1 MSFISVKKLDQESLV
16 CIVVGEKNNRNCIVL
31 RLYRKPNKGLMGV
44 DISSTSVKLLE
55 LSVKNGRYWVESY
68 GLSPLID
75 GSVVEKNILNVEN
88 VADALERAMNIANP
102 QSSNAAIAVPT
113 SMVIHK
119 VIEMDADM
127 NDDEREVQ
135 IRMDAEQ
142 YIPFP
147 LDEVSLDF
155 EVLPE
160 KLNSPNRVN
169 VLLVATR
176 TENVDSRVEVLDLVG
191 VEPKIADVESYA
203 LERSFE
209 VFSDTLP
216 IGVNLV
222 GILDIGHTMTTLSV
236 MQNGKII
243 YTREQVFGGKQLTQ
257 DVQNRYGLSFD
268 EAGRAKK
275 DRTLPDDYESEVL
288 MPFLDAVVQQAARS
302 LQFFFSSSQFNE
314 IDHILLAGGNANIPG
329 LQKLMQQK
337 LGYRVT
343 VANPFLQMGFSPQ
356 IDLRKIENDAP
367 SLLVACGLAL
377 RSFD

>member
-1 MSFISVKKLDQESLV
+1 M
-16 CIVVGEKNNRNCIVL
+16 L
-31 RLYRKPNKGLMGV
+31 RLYRKPSKGLVGV
-44 DISSTSVKLLE
+44 DISSTTVKLLE

-68 GLSPLID
+68 AVMPLPEN
-75 GSVVEKNILNVEN
+75 SVVEKSILNPEA
-88 VADALERAMNIANP
+88 VADALERAVNLANP
-102 QSSNAAIAVPT
+102 HTTHVAIAVPT

-119 VIEMDADM
+119 IIEMDADM
-127 NDDEREVQ
+127 SDEEREVQ

-155 EVLPE
+155 EVLPDR
-160 KLNSPNRVN
+160 LANPNRVN

-176 TENVDSRVEVLDLVG
+176 TENVDTRVEVLELAGLVAK
-191 VEPKIADVESYA
+191 VADVESYA
-203 LERSFE
+203 MERAFS
-209 VFSDTLP
+209 VFADTLP
-216 IGVNLV
+216 MGANTV

-236 MQNGKII
+236 MQKGKII
-243 YTREQVFGGKQLTQ
+243 YTREQVFGGRQLTQ
-257 DVQNRYGLSFD
+257 DVQSRYGLSFE

-275 DRTLPDDYESEVL
+275 ERTLPDDYDTEVL
-288 MPFLDAVVQQAARS
+288 EPFLDAVVQQAARS

-329 LQKLMQQK
+329 LAKLLQQK

-343 VANPFLQMGFSPQ
+343 IANPFLQMGFSPQ
-356 IDLRKIENDAP
+356 IDIKKIENDAS
-367 SLLVACGLAL
+367 SLMVACGLAL

>member
-1 MSFISVKKLDQESLV
+1 M
-16 CIVVGEKNNRNCIVL
+16 L
-31 RLYRKPNKGLMGV
+31 RLYRKPSKGLVGV
-44 DISSTSVKLLE
+44 DISSTTVKLLE

-68 GLSPLID
+68 AVMPLPEN
-75 GSVVEKNILNVEN
+75 SVVEKSILNPEA
-88 VADALERAMNIANP
+88 VADALERVVNLANP
-102 QSSNAAIAVPT
+102 HTTHVAIAVPT

-119 VIEMDADM
+119 IIEMDADM
-127 NDDEREVQ
+127 SDEEREVQ

-155 EVLPE
+155 EVLPDR
-160 KLNSPNRVN
+160 LANPNRVN

-176 TENVDSRVEVLDLVG
+176 TENVDNRVEVLELAGLVAK
-191 VEPKIADVESYA
+191 VADVESYA
-203 LERSFE
+203 MERAFS
-209 VFSDTLP
+209 VFADTLP
-216 IGVNLV
+216 MGANTV

-236 MQNGKII
+236 MQKGKII
-243 YTREQVFGGKQLTQ
+243 YTREQVFGGRQLTQ
-257 DVQNRYGLSFD
+257 DVQSRYGLSFE

-275 DRTLPDDYESEVL
+275 ERTLPDDSDTEVL
-288 MPFLDAVVQQAARS
+288 EPFLDAVVQQAARS

-329 LQKLMQQK
+329 LAKLLQQK

-343 VANPFLQMGFSPQ
+343 IANPFLQMGFSPQ
-356 IDLRKIENDAP
+356 IDIKKIENDAS
-367 SLLVACGLAL
+367 SLMVACGLAL

>member
-1 MSFISVKKLDQESLV
+1 M
-16 CIVVGEKNNRNCIVL
+16 L

-55 LSVKNGRYWVESY
+55 LSVKNGKYWVESY
-68 GLSPLID
+68 ALTPLPEN
-75 GSVVEKNILNVEN
+75 SVVEKNILNPEA
-88 VADALERAMNIANP
+88 VAEALERAMNLANP
-102 QSSNAAIAVPT
+102 HTTNAAIAVPT
-113 SMVIHK
+113 STVIHK
-119 VIEMDADM
+119 TIEMDADM

-135 IRMDAEQ
+135 IRLDAEQ

-155 EVLPE
+155 EVLPDR
-160 KLNSPNRVN
+160 LPNPNRVN

-176 TENVDSRVEVLDLVG
+176 TENVETRVEVLELVDLM
-191 VEPKIADVESYA
+191 PKLADVESYA
-203 LERSFE
+203 VERAFS
-209 VFSDTLP
+209 VFADSLP
-216 IGVNLV
+216 MGANTI

-243 YTREQVFGGKQLTQ
+243 YTREQVFGGKQVTLEIQ
-257 DVQNRYGLSFD
+257 SRYGLSLE

-275 DRTLPDDYESEVL
+275 ERSLPDDYDIEILE
-288 MPFLDAVVQQAARS
+288 PFLDAVVQQAARS

-329 LQKLMQQK
+329 LAKLLQQK

-343 VANPFLQMGFSPQ
+343 IANPFLQMGFSPQ
-356 IDLRKIENDAP
+356 VDVQKIENDAS
-367 SLLVACGLAL
+367 SLMVACGLAL

>member
-1 MSFISVKKLDQESLV
+1 M
-16 CIVVGEKNNRNCIVL
+16 L
-31 RLYRKPNKGLMGV
+31 RLYRKPNKGLIGV

-55 LSVKNGRYWVESY
+55 LSVKSGNRYWVESY
-68 GLSPLID
+68 ALVPLPE
-75 GSVVEKNILNVEN
+75 GSVVEKNILNPEAVG
-88 VADALERAMNIANP
+88 DALERAINLANT
-102 QSSNAAIAVPT
+102 QSTAAAFAIPT
-113 SMVIHK
+113 SMVITK
-119 VIEMDADM
+119 TIEMDADM
-127 NDDEREVQ
+127 TDDEREVQ

-147 LDEVSLDF
+147 LDEASLDF

-160 KLNSPNRVN
+160 RLANPNRVN

-176 TENVDSRVEVLDLVG
+176 LENIEARSEVLEFANLTA
-191 VEPKIADVESYA
+191 KIADVESFAIENAYQ
-203 LERSFE
+203 

-216 IGVNLV
+216 MGVNTV

-236 MQNGKII
+236 MQKNKVI

-257 DVQNRYGLSFD
+257 EIQNRYGLSFE

-275 DRTLPDDYESEVL
+275 SRSLPDDYDIEVL
-288 MPFLDAVVQQAARS
+288 EPYLDAVVQQAARS

-329 LQKLMQQK
+329 LAKLLQQK

-343 VANPFLQMGFSPQ
+343 IANPFLQMGFSPQ
-356 IDLRKIENDAP
+356 IDIKKIENDAS
-367 SLLVACGLAL
+367 SLMVACGLAM

>member
-1 MSFISVKKLDQESLV
+1 M
-16 CIVVGEKNNRNCIVL
+16 RM
-31 RLYRKPNKGLMGV
+31 LYRKPNKGLVGV

-68 GLSPLID
+68 ALIPLQEN
-75 GSVVEKNILNVEN
+75 SVVEKNILNPEAVG
-88 VADALERAMNIANP
+88 DALERVINLANP
-102 QSSNAAIAVPT
+102 QSTNAAIAIPT

-119 VIEMDADM
+119 IIEMDADM
-127 NDDEREVQ
+127 TDDEREVQ

-155 EVLPE
+155 EVLPDR
-160 KLNSPNRVN
+160 LANPTRVN

-176 TENVDSRVEVLDLVG
+176 TENVETRVEVLELAG
-191 VEPKIADVESYA
+191 LTPKVADVESYA
-203 LERSFE
+203 MERAFG
-209 VFSDTLP
+209 VFADTLP
-216 IGVNLV
+216 MGVNTV

-257 DVQNRYGLSFD
+257 DVQTRYGLSFE

-275 DRTLPDDYESEVL
+275 ERSLPDDFDTEVL
-288 MPFLDAVVQQAARS
+288 EPFLEALVQQAARS

-329 LQKLMQQK
+329 LPKLLQQK

-343 VANPFLQMGFSPQ
+343 TANPFLQMGFSPQ
-356 IDLRKIENDAP
+356 VDIKKIENDAS
-367 SLLVACGLAL
+367 SLMVACGLAL

>member
-1 MSFISVKKLDQESLV
+1 M
-16 CIVVGEKNNRNCIVL
+16 L
-31 RLYRKPNKGLMGV
+31 RLYRKPNKGLIGV

-68 GLSPLID
+68 ALVPLPE
-75 GSVVEKNILNVEN
+75 GSVVEKNILNPE
-88 VADALERAMNIANP
+88 AIGEALERALNLANV
-102 QSSNAAIAVPT
+102 QSYAAAIAIPT
-113 SMVIHK
+113 SMVISK

-127 NDDEREVQ
+127 TDDEREVQ

-155 EVLPE
+155 EVLPGR
-160 KLNSPNRVN
+160 LANPNRVN

-176 TENVDSRVEVLDLVG
+176 LENVEARSEVLELAG
-191 VEPKIADVESYA
+191 ITPKIADVESFAMENVYK
-203 LERSFE
+203 
-209 VFSDTLP
+209 VFSDTMP
-216 IGVNLV
+216 MGVNTV

-236 MQNGKII
+236 MQNDKII

-257 DVQNRYGLSFD
+257 EIQNRYGLSFE

-275 DRTLPDDYESEVL
+275 SRTLPDDYDVEVL
-288 MPFLDAVVQQAARS
+288 EPFLEAVVQQAARS

-329 LQKLMQQK
+329 LAKLLQQK

-343 VANPFLQMGFSPQ
+343 IANPFLQMGFSPK
-356 IDLRKIENDAP
+356 IDIKKIENDAS

>member
-1 MSFISVKKLDQESLV
+1 M
-16 CIVVGEKNNRNCIVL
+16 L
-31 RLYRKPNKGLMGV
+31 RLYRKPNKGLIGV

-68 GLSPLID
+68 ALVPLPE
-75 GSVVEKNILNVEN
+75 GSVVEKNILNPE
-88 VADALERAMNIANP
+88 AIGEALERALNLANV
-102 QSSNAAIAVPT
+102 QSYAAAIAIPT
-113 SMVIHK
+113 SMVISK

-127 NDDEREVQ
+127 TDDEREVQ

-155 EVLPE
+155 EVLPDR
-160 KLNSPNRVN
+160 LANPNRVN

-176 TENVDSRVEVLDLVG
+176 LENVEARSEVLELAG
-191 VEPKIADVESYA
+191 ITPKIADVESFAMENVYK
-203 LERSFE
+203 
-209 VFSDTLP
+209 VFSDTMP
-216 IGVNLV
+216 MGVNTV

-236 MQNGKII
+236 MQNDKII

-257 DVQNRYGLSFD
+257 EIQNRYGLSFE

-275 DRTLPDDYESEVL
+275 SRTLPDDYDVEVL
-288 MPFLDAVVQQAARS
+288 EPFLEAVVQQAARS

-329 LQKLMQQK
+329 LAKLLQQK

-343 VANPFLQMGFSPQ
+343 IANPFLQMGFSPK
-356 IDLRKIENDAP
+356 IDIKKIENDAS

>member
-1 MSFISVKKLDQESLV
+1 M
-16 CIVVGEKNNRNCIVL
+16 L
-31 RLYRKPNKGLMGV
+31 RLYRKPNKGLIGV
-44 DISSTSVKLLE
+44 DISSTTVKILE

-68 GLSPLID
+68 GLSPLLD
-75 GSVVEKNILNVEN
+75 GSVVEKNILNPEA
-88 VADALERAMNIANP
+88 VADALERAVNIGNP
-102 QSSNAAIAVPT
+102 QSQNVAVAVPT

-119 VIEMDADM
+119 IIEMDADM
-127 NDDEREVQ
+127 SDEEREVQ

-155 EVLPE
+155 EVLND
-160 KLNSPNRVN
+160 KLANPNRVN

-176 TENVDSRVEVLDLVG
+176 AENIDSRVEVLEIAGLS
-191 VEPKIADVESYA
+191 PKIADVESYA
-203 LERSFE
+203 IERAFD

-257 DVQNRYGLSFD
+257 DVQNRYGLSYD

-275 DRTLPDDYESEVL
+275 DRTLPDDFETEVL
-288 MPFLDAVVQQAARS
+288 MPFLEAVVQQAARS

-329 LQKLMQQK
+329 LAKLLQQK

-343 VANPFLQMGFSPQ
+343 IANPFFQMGFSPQ
-356 IDLRKIENDAP
+356 IDLKKIENDAP
-367 SLLVACGLAL
+367 SLMVACGLAL

>member
-1 MSFISVKKLDQESLV
+1 M
-16 CIVVGEKNNRNCIVL
+16 L
-31 RLYRKPNKGLMGV
+31 RLYRKPNKGLIGV

-68 GLSPLID
+68 GLSPLLE
-75 GSVVEKNILNVEN
+75 GSVVEKNILNPEAVS
-88 VADALERAMNIANP
+88 DALERALNIANP
-102 QSSNAAIAVPT
+102 QSQNVAVAVPT

-127 NDDEREVQ
+127 GDEEREIQ

-155 EVLPE
+155 EVLSD
-160 KLNSPNRVN
+160 KWANPNRVN

-176 TENVDSRVEVLDLVG
+176 TENIESRVEV
-191 VEPKIADVESYA
+191 VEITGLTPKIADVESYA
-203 LERSFE
+203 LERAFE

-216 IGVNLV
+216 IGVNMV
-222 GILDIGHTMTTLSV
+222 GVLDIGHTMTTLSV

-257 DVQNRYGLSFD
+257 DVQNRYGLSYG

-275 DRTLPDDYESEVL
+275 DRTLPDDYETEVL
-288 MPFLDAVVQQAARS
+288 TPFLEAVVQQAARS

-329 LQKLMQQK
+329 LSKLLQQK

-343 VANPFLQMGFSPQ
+343 IANPFLQMGFSPQ
-356 IDLRKIENDAP
+356 IDLKKIENDAP
-367 SLLVACGLAL
+367 SLMVACGLAL

>member
-1 MSFISVKKLDQESLV
+1 M
-16 CIVVGEKNNRNCIVL
+16 R
-31 RLYRKPNKGLMGV
+31 RLYRKPNKGLVGV

-68 GLSPLID
+68 ALIPLQEN
-75 GSVVEKNILNVEN
+75 SVVEKNILNPEAVG
-88 VADALERAMNIANP
+88 DALERVINLANP
-102 QSSNAAIAVPT
+102 QSTNAAIAIPT

-119 VIEMDADM
+119 IIEMDADM
-127 NDDEREVQ
+127 TDDEREVQ

-155 EVLPE
+155 EVLPDR
-160 KLNSPNRVN
+160 LANPARVN

-176 TENVDSRVEVLDLVG
+176 TENVETRVEVLELAG
-191 VEPKIADVESYA
+191 LTPKIADVESYA
-203 LERSFE
+203 MERAFG
-209 VFSDTLP
+209 VFADTLP
-216 IGVNLV
+216 MGVKTV

-257 DVQNRYGLSFD
+257 DVQTRYGLSFE

-275 DRTLPDDYESEVL
+275 ERSLPDDFDTEVL
-288 MPFLDAVVQQAARS
+288 EPFLEALVQQAARS

-314 IDHILLAGGNANIPG
+314 IDHILLAGGNANISG
-329 LQKLMQQK
+329 LAKLLQQK

-343 VANPFLQMGFSPQ
+343 TANPFLQMGFSPQ
-356 IDLRKIENDAP
+356 VDIKKIENDAS
-367 SLLVACGLAL
+367 SLMVACGLAL

>member
-1 MSFISVKKLDQESLV
+1 M
-16 CIVVGEKNNRNCIVL
+16 L
-31 RLYRKPNKGLMGV
+31 RLYRKPNKGLIGV

-55 LSVKNGRYWVESY
+55 LSVKSGNRYWVESY
-68 GLSPLID
+68 ALVPLPE
-75 GSVVEKNILNVEN
+75 GSVVEKNILNPEAVG
-88 VADALERAMNIANP
+88 DALERAINLANT
-102 QSSNAAIAVPT
+102 QSTAAAFAIPT
-113 SMVIHK
+113 SMVITK
-119 VIEMDADM
+119 TIEMDADM
-127 NDDEREVQ
+127 TDDEREVQ

-147 LDEVSLDF
+147 LDEASLDF

-160 KLNSPNRVN
+160 RLANPNRVN

-176 TENVDSRVEVLDLVG
+176 LENIEARSEVLELANLTA
-191 VEPKIADVESYA
+191 KIADVESFAIENAYQ
-203 LERSFE
+203 

-216 IGVNLV
+216 MGVNTV

-236 MQNGKII
+236 MQKNKVI

-257 DVQNRYGLSFD
+257 EIQNRYGLSFE

-275 DRTLPDDYESEVL
+275 SRSLPDDYDVEVL
-288 MPFLDAVVQQAARS
+288 EPYLDAVVQQAARS

-329 LQKLMQQK
+329 LAKLLQQK

-343 VANPFLQMGFSPQ
+343 IANPFLQMGFSPQ
-356 IDLRKIENDAP
+356 IDIKKIENDAS
-367 SLLVACGLAL
+367 SLMVACGLAL

>member
-1 MSFISVKKLDQESLV
+1 M
-16 CIVVGEKNNRNCIVL
+16 L
-31 RLYRKPNKGLMGV
+31 RLYRKPSKGLVGV
-44 DISSTSVKLLE
+44 DISSTTVKLLE

-68 GLSPLID
+68 AVMPLPEN
-75 GSVVEKNILNVEN
+75 SVVEKSILNPEA
-88 VADALERAMNIANP
+88 VADALERVVNLANP
-102 QSSNAAIAVPT
+102 HTTHVAIAVPT

-119 VIEMDADM
+119 IIEMDADM
-127 NDDEREVQ
+127 SDEEREVQ

-155 EVLPE
+155 EVLPDR
-160 KLNSPNRVN
+160 LANPNRVN

-176 TENVDSRVEVLDLVG
+176 TENVDTRVEVLELAGLVAK
-191 VEPKIADVESYA
+191 VADVESYA
-203 LERSFE
+203 MERAFS
-209 VFSDTLP
+209 VFADTLP
-216 IGVNLV
+216 MGANTV

-236 MQNGKII
+236 MQKGKII
-243 YTREQVFGGKQLTQ
+243 YTREQVFGGRQLTQ
-257 DVQNRYGLSFD
+257 DVQSRYGLSFE

-275 DRTLPDDYESEVL
+275 ERTLPDDYDTEVL
-288 MPFLDAVVQQAARS
+288 EPFLDAVVQQAARS

-329 LQKLMQQK
+329 LVKLLQQK

-343 VANPFLQMGFSPQ
+343 IANPFLQMGFSPQ
-356 IDLRKIENDAP
+356 IDIKKIENDAS
-367 SLLVACGLAL
+367 SLMVACGLAL

>member
-1 MSFISVKKLDQESLV
+1 M
-16 CIVVGEKNNRNCIVL
+16 VL
-31 RLYRKPNKGLMGV
+31 RLYRKPNKGLIGV

-68 GLSPLID
+68 GLSPLLE
-75 GSVVEKNILNVEN
+75 GSVVEKNILNPEP
-88 VADALERAMNIANP
+88 VADALERALNLANP
-102 QSSNAAIAVPT
+102 QSKNVALAVPT

-127 NDDEREVQ
+127 SDEEREVQ

-155 EVLPE
+155 EVLPDR
-160 KLNSPNRVN
+160 LANSNRVN
-169 VLLVATR
+169 VLLVATK
-176 TENVDSRVEVLDLVG
+176 TENIDSRVEVLEISGLT
-191 VEPKIADVESYA
+191 PKVADVESYA
-203 LERSFE
+203 LERAFE

-216 IGVNLV
+216 MGANLV

-236 MQNGKII
+236 MQQGNII

-257 DVQNRYGLSFD
+257 DVQNRYGLSYE

-275 DRTLPDDYESEVL
+275 DRTLPDDFETEVL
-288 MPFLDAVVQQAARS
+288 MPFLEAVVQQAARS

-329 LQKLMQQK
+329 LSKLLQQK

-356 IDLRKIENDAP
+356 IDLKKIENDAP
-367 SLLVACGLAL
+367 SLMVACGLAL

>member
-1 MSFISVKKLDQESLV
+1 M
-16 CIVVGEKNNRNCIVL
+16 L
-31 RLYRKPNKGLMGV
+31 RLYRKPNKVLIGV

-68 GLSPLID
+68 ALVPLPE
-75 GSVVEKNILNVEN
+75 GSVVEKNILNPE
-88 VADALERAMNIANP
+88 AIGEALERALNLANV
-102 QSSNAAIAVPT
+102 QSYAAAIAIPT
-113 SMVIHK
+113 SMVISK

-127 NDDEREVQ
+127 TDDEREVQ

-155 EVLPE
+155 EVLPDR
-160 KLNSPNRVN
+160 LANPNRVN

-176 TENVDSRVEVLDLVG
+176 LENVEARSEVLELAG
-191 VEPKIADVESYA
+191 ITPKIADVESFAMENVYK
-203 LERSFE
+203 
-209 VFSDTLP
+209 VFSDTMP
-216 IGVNLV
+216 MGVNTV

-236 MQNGKII
+236 MQNDKII

-257 DVQNRYGLSFD
+257 EIQNRYGLSFE

-275 DRTLPDDYESEVL
+275 SRTLPDDYDVEVL
-288 MPFLDAVVQQAARS
+288 EPFLEAVVQQAARS

-329 LQKLMQQK
+329 LAKLLQQK

-343 VANPFLQMGFSPQ
+343 IANPFLQMGFSPK
-356 IDLRKIENDAP
+356 IDIKKIENDAS

>member
-1 MSFISVKKLDQESLV
+1 M
-16 CIVVGEKNNRNCIVL
+16 L
-31 RLYRKPNKGLMGV
+31 RLYRKPNKGLIGV
-44 DISSTSVKLLE
+44 DISSTTVKILE

-68 GLSPLID
+68 GLSPLLD
-75 GSVVEKNILNVEN
+75 GSVVEKNILNPEA
-88 VADALERAMNIANP
+88 VADALERAVNIGNP
-102 QSSNAAIAVPT
+102 QSQNVAVAVPT

-119 VIEMDADM
+119 IIEMDADM
-127 NDDEREVQ
+127 SDEEREVQ

-155 EVLPE
+155 EVLKD
-160 KLNSPNRVN
+160 KLANPNRVN

-176 TENVDSRVEVLDLVG
+176 AENIDSRVEVLEIASLS
-191 VEPKIADVESYA
+191 PKIADVESYA
-203 LERSFE
+203 IERAFD

-257 DVQNRYGLSFD
+257 DVQNRYGLSYD

-275 DRTLPDDYESEVL
+275 DRTLPDDFETEVL
-288 MPFLDAVVQQAARS
+288 MPFLEAVVQQAARS

-329 LQKLMQQK
+329 LAKLLQQK

-343 VANPFLQMGFSPQ
+343 IANPFLQMGFSPQ
-356 IDLRKIENDAP
+356 IDLKKIENDAP
-367 SLLVACGLAL
+367 SLMVACGLAL

>member
-1 MSFISVKKLDQESLV
+1 M
-16 CIVVGEKNNRNCIVL
+16 L
-31 RLYRKPNKGLMGV
+31 RLYRKPSKGLVGV
-44 DISSTSVKLLE
+44 DISSTTVRLLE

-68 GLSPLID
+68 AVMPLPEN
-75 GSVVEKNILNVEN
+75 SVVEKSILNPEA
-88 VADALERAMNIANP
+88 VADALERVVNLANP
-102 QSSNAAIAVPT
+102 HTTHVAIAVPT

-119 VIEMDADM
+119 IIEMDADM
-127 NDDEREVQ
+127 SDEEREVQ

-155 EVLPE
+155 EVLPDR
-160 KLNSPNRVN
+160 LANPNRVN

-176 TENVDSRVEVLDLVG
+176 TENVDTRVEVLELAGLVAK
-191 VEPKIADVESYA
+191 VADVESYA
-203 LERSFE
+203 MERAFS
-209 VFSDTLP
+209 VFADTLP
-216 IGVNLV
+216 MGANTV

-236 MQNGKII
+236 MQKGKII
-243 YTREQVFGGKQLTQ
+243 FTREQVFGGRQLTQ
-257 DVQNRYGLSFD
+257 DVQSRYGLSFE

-275 DRTLPDDYESEVL
+275 ERTLPDDYDTEVL
-288 MPFLDAVVQQAARS
+288 EPFLDAVVQQAARS

-329 LQKLMQQK
+329 LAKLLQQK

-343 VANPFLQMGFSPQ
+343 IANPFLQMGFSPQ
-356 IDLRKIENDAP
+356 IDIKKIENDAS
-367 SLLVACGLAL
+367 SLMVACGLAL

>member
-1 MSFISVKKLDQESLV
+1 M
-16 CIVVGEKNNRNCIVL
+16 L
-31 RLYRKPNKGLMGV
+31 RLYRKPNKGLIGV

-55 LSVKNGRYWVESY
+55 LSVKSGNRYWVESY
-68 GLSPLID
+68 ALVPLPE
-75 GSVVEKNILNVEN
+75 GSVVEKNILNPEAVG
-88 VADALERAMNIANP
+88 DALERAINLANT
-102 QSSNAAIAVPT
+102 QSTAAAFAIPT
-113 SMVIHK
+113 SMVITK
-119 VIEMDADM
+119 TIEMDADM
-127 NDDEREVQ
+127 TDDEREVQ

-147 LDEVSLDF
+147 LYEASLDF

-160 KLNSPNRVN
+160 RLANPNRVN

-176 TENVDSRVEVLDLVG
+176 LENIEARSEVLELANLTA
-191 VEPKIADVESYA
+191 KIADVESFAIENAYQ
-203 LERSFE
+203 

-216 IGVNLV
+216 MGVNTV

-236 MQNGKII
+236 MQKNKMI

-257 DVQNRYGLSFD
+257 EIQNRYGLSFE

-275 DRTLPDDYESEVL
+275 SRSLPDDYDVEVL
-288 MPFLDAVVQQAARS
+288 EPYLDAVVQQAARS

-329 LQKLMQQK
+329 LAKLLQQK

-343 VANPFLQMGFSPQ
+343 IANPFLQMGFSPQ
-356 IDLRKIENDAP
+356 IDIKKIENDAS
-367 SLLVACGLAL
+367 SLMVACGLAL

>member
-1 MSFISVKKLDQESLV
+1 M
-16 CIVVGEKNNRNCIVL
+16 RM
-31 RLYRKPNKGLMGV
+31 LYRKPNKGLVGV

-68 GLSPLID
+68 ALIPLQEN
-75 GSVVEKNILNVEN
+75 SVVEKNILNPEAVG
-88 VADALERAMNIANP
+88 DALERVINLANP
-102 QSSNAAIAVPT
+102 QSTNAAIAIPT

-119 VIEMDADM
+119 IIEMDADM
-127 NDDEREVQ
+127 TDDEREVQ

-155 EVLPE
+155 EVLPD
-160 KLNSPNRVN
+160 LLANPARVN

-176 TENVDSRVEVLDLVG
+176 TENVETRVEVLELAG
-191 VEPKIADVESYA
+191 LTPKVADVESYA
-203 LERSFE
+203 MERAFG
-209 VFSDTLP
+209 VFADTLP
-216 IGVNLV
+216 MGVNTV

-257 DVQNRYGLSFD
+257 DVQTRYGLSFE

-275 DRTLPDDYESEVL
+275 ERSLPDDFDTEVL
-288 MPFLDAVVQQAARS
+288 EPFLEALVQQAARS

-329 LQKLMQQK
+329 LPKLLQQK

-343 VANPFLQMGFSPQ
+343 TANPFLQMGFSPQ
-356 IDLRKIENDAP
+356 VDIKKIENDAS
-367 SLLVACGLAL
+367 SLMVACGLAL

>member
-1 MSFISVKKLDQESLV
+1 M
-16 CIVVGEKNNRNCIVL
+16 L
-31 RLYRKPNKGLMGV
+31 RLYRKPNKGLVGV
-44 DISSTSVKLLE
+44 DVSSTSVKLLE

-68 GLSPLID
+68 GLSPLVD
-75 GSVVEKNILNVEN
+75 GSVVEKNILNQDN
-88 VADALERAMNIANP
+88 VADALERAINIANP
-102 QSSNAAIAVPT
+102 QSTNAAFAVPT

-127 NDDEREVQ
+127 SDDEREVQ

-160 KLNSPNRVN
+160 RLNNPNRVN

-176 TENVDSRVEVLDLVG
+176 TENVDSRIEVLDLVG
-191 VEPKIADVESYA
+191 LTPKVADVESYA

-209 VFSDTLP
+209 VFADTLP
-216 IGVNLV
+216 IGANLV
-222 GILDIGHTMTTLSV
+222 GVLDIGHTMTTLSV

-243 YTREQVFGGKQLTQ
+243 YAREQVFGGKQLTQ
-257 DVQNRYGLSFD
+257 DVQNRYGLSYD

-275 DRTLPDDYESEVL
+275 DNTLPDDFETEVL
-288 MPFLDAVVQQAARS
+288 MPFLDAVIQQAARS

-329 LQKLMQQK
+329 LAKMMQQK

-343 VANPFLQMGFSPQ
+343 IANPFLQMGFSPQ
-356 IDLRKIENDAP
+356 IDLKKIENDAP

>member
-1 MSFISVKKLDQESLV
+1 M
-16 CIVVGEKNNRNCIVL
+16 
-31 RLYRKPNKGLMGV
+31 LYRKPNKGLVGV

-68 GLSPLID
+68 ALIPLQEN
-75 GSVVEKNILNVEN
+75 SVVEKNILNPEAVG
-88 VADALERAMNIANP
+88 DALERVINLANP
-102 QSSNAAIAVPT
+102 QSTNAAIAIPT

-119 VIEMDADM
+119 IIEMDADM
-127 NDDEREVQ
+127 TDDEREVQ

-155 EVLPE
+155 EVLPDR
-160 KLNSPNRVN
+160 LANPTRVN

-176 TENVDSRVEVLDLVG
+176 TENVETRVEVLELAG
-191 VEPKIADVESYA
+191 LTPKVADVESYA
-203 LERSFE
+203 MERAFG
-209 VFSDTLP
+209 VFADTLP
-216 IGVNLV
+216 MGVNTV

-257 DVQNRYGLSFD
+257 DVQTRYGLSFE

-275 DRTLPDDYESEVL
+275 ERSLPDDFDTEVL
-288 MPFLDAVVQQAARS
+288 EPFLEALVQQAARS

-329 LQKLMQQK
+329 LPKLLQQK

-343 VANPFLQMGFSPQ
+343 TANPFLQMGFSPQ
-356 IDLRKIENDAP
+356 VHIKKIENDAS
-367 SLLVACGLAL
+367 SLMVACGLAL